1 MADLD
6 KLDVDLLRL
15 IVTEPRAGM
24 REYARRLGIAR
35 GTATA
40 RLDKLIAAGVL
51 PDFAP
56 RLDPAALGYPLNA
69 DIHVTLRQI
78 DLDRVVAEIGRIP
91 FVLRADS
98 LAGDDDLSCRVAAR
112 DHGHLEEITSMI
124 LAIDGV
130 ERLRTDIVLR
140 RRIPHRILPLL
151 GDLRDHV

>member
-1 MADLD
+1 MAD
-6 KLDVDLLRL
+6 
-15 IVTEPRAGM
+15 
-24 REYARRLGIAR
+24 
-35 GTATA
+35 
-40 RLDKLIAAGVL
+40 LDKLIAAGVL

-56 RLDPAALGYPLNA
+56 SPDPAALGYPLNA